1 MLLKLAWRNI
11 WRNRTRSFITIT
23 SILVAVL
30 LANVMQSI
38 QQGMWEK
45 LLGTTMSFTGYI
57 QVHADGFWEE
67 QILDNSFEENNG
79 IRLRIEG
86 VENVSKVTPRVQSFA
101 LSAHKDLSRFVQ
113 IIGLDP
119 EAEEEIIH
127 LNSKLSEGSI
137 LQRNENAILIG
148 KGVAAYFD
156 LNVGDTLSLIGQGY
170 HGQSANGN
178 FVIKGFFK
186 YGNPDINSRMI
197 IMPFGTAQKHFGAE
211 NLVTSYNVY
220 LEDVD
225 DEKETAVNIISSLGD
240 KQYEVMTWQ
249 EMMPELEQAF
259 QADTGG
265 NVIFLFV
272 LYLIISFGIFGTVL
286 MMVAERQYEFGV
298 LVSVGMRR
306 IKLIIII
313 FYETMLLAIFGV
325 LAGTIASLPV
335 MYYFKNNPISLGEE
349 LSKAMEEYGFEA
361 VIVGS
366 TNPII
371 MYYNGIAVLIV
382 CVLILIYPTFVV
394 SKLNPIKAMKK

>member
-11 WRNRTRSFITIT
+11 WRNRTRSFITIA

-38 QQGMWEK
+38 QQGMWAK

-67 QILDNSFEENNG
+67 QILDNSLEESND
-79 IRLRIEG
+79 IRSKIEG

-113 IIGLDP
+113 IIGLNP
-119 EAEEEIIH
+119 ELEEEIIH
-127 LNSKLSEGSI
+127 LKSKLAAGTI
-137 LQRNENAILIG
+137 LKSNENAILIG

-178 FVIKGFFK
+178 FVVKGFFK
-186 YGNPDINSRMI
+186 YGNPEINSRMI
-197 IMPFGTAQKHFGAE
+197 IMPFKTAQRHFGAE
-211 NLVTSYNVY
+211 NLVTAYNVY

-225 DEKETAVNIISSLGD
+225 EEEETAANVISALGSE
-240 KQYEVMTWQ
+240 KYEVMTWQ

-306 IKLIIII
+306 FKLIIII
-313 FYETMLLAIFGV
+313 VYETMLLAIFGI
-325 LAGTIASLPV
+325 LAGIIVSLPI
-335 MYYFKNNPISLGEE
+335 MYYLKKNPISLGEE

-366 TNPII
+366 TDPKI
-371 MYYNGIAVLIV
+371 MYYNGIAVLII
-382 CVLILIYPTFVV
+382 CMLILVYPAFVV